1 MDGRYHQSRKGL
13 YPDQSGLGNLPS
25 SVICLQKS
33 RSTVRNIS
41 VATVRLGV
49 STVIGVDIGQRKGE
63 QRENSTQST
72 GRGGQHPRKLNK
84 IYRRRGPSQVKIRKN
99 LSARCLA

>member
-13 YPDQSGLGNLPS
+13 YPDQSGLGSLPS

-63 QRENSTQST
+63 QREELDTIHRSRESQPPEVNQELHA
-72 GRGGQHPRKLNK
+72 GELNVSSK
-84 IYRRRGPSQVKIRKN
+84 SEGTVRPV
-99 LSARCLA
+99 A